1 MKSKS
6 RARKSAVLPAAKNNP
21 FCLTIAIKN
30 LQKTAPLDPDKIKE
44 IAYKVFRREG
54 VDKKAALSFFFV
66 TDKKIQALNLRYLGE
81 DHPTDVIAF
90 DSSCRDGILADIF
103 ISTDRAAAQ
112 SAVFKTSL
120 LYELYLYLI
129 HGILHILG
137 YDDLCAKDRAL
148 MRKREKLLLKE
159 LNITYN
165 S

>member
-1 MKSKS
+1 MKNKS
-6 RARKSAVLPAAKNNP
+6 RARRSAVLPAANNNL

-30 LQKTAPLDPDKIKE
+30 LQKTVPLDPDKIKE
-44 IAYKVFRREG
+44 IAFKVFQREG
-54 VDKKAALSFFFV
+54 VEKKAALSFFFV

-81 DHPTDVIAF
+81 DCPTDVIAF
-90 DSSCRDGILADIF
+90 DSSRGEGILADIF

-129 HGILHILG
+129 HGILHVLG
-137 YDDLCAKDRAL
+137 YDDLCSKERAL

-159 LNITYN
+159 LNITRN
-165 S
+165 T